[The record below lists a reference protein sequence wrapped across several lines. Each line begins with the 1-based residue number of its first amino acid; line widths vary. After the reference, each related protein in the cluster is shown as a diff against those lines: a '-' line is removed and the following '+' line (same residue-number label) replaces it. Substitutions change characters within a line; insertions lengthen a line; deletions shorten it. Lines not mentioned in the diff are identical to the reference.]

1 MTAFDAVLFDY
12 GGVFTISPF
21 AAVGDRGADLG
32 VDPKLLVDT
41 IFGPYDS
48 DTDHPWHRLER
59 GEVSLEA
66 AVREIIAL
74 GNQHGIDANP
84 FKFFAAMGIGGIN
97 QSVVDCARRLR
108 AEGCR
113 TALVTNNA
121 AEFRDGWRK
130 SIPVDDLFDVIV
142 DSSEEGVRKPDP
154 RIFERTLERLGV
166 EASRAVF
173 LDDYAGN
180 IVAAE
185 ALGIR
190 GVLVGADPDLAVA
203 EVDRLIPR
211 RA

>member
-21 AAVGDRGADLG
+21 SAVGDRGADLG

-66 AVREIIAL
+66 AVEEIVAL

-97 QSVVDCARRLR
+97 QSVVDCALRLR
-108 AEGCR
+108 ADGCR

-130 SIPVDDLFDVIV
+130 SIPVDELFDVIV

-190 GVLVGADPDLAVA
+190 GV
-203 EVDRLIPR
+203 
-211 RA
+211 

>member
-12 GGVFTISPF
+12 GGVFTTSPF
-21 AAVGDRGADLG
+21 NAVGDRGSDLG

-41 IFGPYDS
+41 IFGPYDT

-59 GEVSLEA
+59 GEVTLER
-66 AVREIIAL
+66 AVEAIVAL
-74 GNQHGIDANP
+74 GDEHGIDANP
-84 FKFFAAMGIGGIN
+84 FKFFAAMGAGGI
-97 QSVVDCARRLR
+97 QQVVVECARRLR
-108 AEGCR
+108 TDGIR

-121 AEFRDGWRK
+121 AEFREGWRK
-130 SIPVDDLFDVIV
+130 SIPVDELFDVVV

-166 EASRAVF
+166 QAASSVF

-180 IVAAE
+180 IEAAQ
-185 ALGIR
+185 ALGIH
-190 GVLVGADPDLAVA
+190 GVLVGRDPSLAVA

-211 RA
+211 KT

>member
-211 RA
+211 RT

>member
-21 AAVGDRGADLG
+21 AAVEDRGADLG

-84 FKFFAAMGIGGIN
+84 FKFFAAMGIGGIH
-97 QSVVDCARRLR
+97 QSVVDCALRLR

-180 IVAAE
+180 IAAAE

-190 GVLVGADPDLAVA
+190 GVLVGPDPDLAVA

>member
-108 AEGCR
+108 ADGCR

-130 SIPVDDLFDVIV
+130 SIPVDELFDVIV

-180 IVAAE
+180 IAAAE

-190 GVLVGADPDLAVA
+190 GVLVGPDPDLAVA